1 MNLEVAYLSG
11 FDLVILSE
19 VAVKILTGPQLSE
32 GFHSMMTDLPGW
44 QLHAAC
50 WQGALVL
57 CQADFFIGLHVYP
70 RHDSW
75 IPLSRNLRERESKVV
90 PIISFIT

>member
-1 MNLEVAYLSG
+1 MFLLIMNLEVAYLSG

-50 WQGALVL
+50 
-57 CQADFFIGLHVYP
+57 
-70 RHDSW
+70 
-75 IPLSRNLRERESKVV
+75 
-90 PIISFIT
+90 